1 MERIVFVTLFTLV
14 AISCCPD
21 GTQAT
26 EEQVTAI
33 DQYKED
39 PDGGLNV
46 YFSPSFIDGL
56 EKGVRETDD
65 DELLA
70 DLVEQL
76 NEKRSPSWTNLKVGA
91 GKRSPAWNNLRAGTG
106 KRAPSWNNLRI
117 GSGKRSPDSTR
128 DWNKL
133 SGLIGKRSVGWN
145 QINSSW
151 GKRVVDPQWN
161 TMSSNWGK
169 RGWNDM
175 NAAFGKRSPNGIAH
189 WNNMR
194 GMWG

>member
-1 MERIVFVTLFTLV
+1 MDIIIYVTLFMLIAT
-14 AISCCPD
+14 SYCPD
-21 GTQAT
+21 VSLAAD
-26 EEQVTAI
+26 EQVAPI

-39 PDGGLNV
+39 PNGGLNI

-56 EKGVRETDD
+56 EKGTEY
-65 DELLA
+65 DEALA
-70 DLVEQL
+70 GLVDEL
-76 NEKRSPSWTNLKVGA
+76 NEKRSPSWTNLRVGA
-91 GKRSPAWNNLRAGTG
+91 GKRSPAWNNLRTGTG
-106 KRAPSWNNLRI
+106 KRTPSWNNLRI
-117 GSGKRSPDSTR
+117 GSGKRGPSPDSTR

-151 GKRVVDPQWN
+151 GKRAVDPQWN